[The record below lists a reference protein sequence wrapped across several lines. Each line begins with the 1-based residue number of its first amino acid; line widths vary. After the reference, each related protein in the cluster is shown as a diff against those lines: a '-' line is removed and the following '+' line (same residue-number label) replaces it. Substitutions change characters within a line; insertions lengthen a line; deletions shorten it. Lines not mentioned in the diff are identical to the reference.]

1 MLASLASAHTEGAGS
16 GAHAV
21 LRAPVLCRE
30 TWLGGW
36 ENVDPERLAA
46 HRDSLPEHE
55 INMRDGKHESA
66 SANGL
71 SWTCRHVGGDEVF
84 LDMLARPCFAA
95 AEQLCGEGT
104 LIYPEGK
111 TQPGANFAHPGAN
124 FRGVGSAGQAG
135 RGVYAKMP
143 PRLSDEERA
152 AAMDE
157 PITGGHVDG
166 WDGDRWRVSVNTT
179 LDDVEPGGGAFS
191 VWPGSHLLT
200 YPHRHWTYDWDDD
213 TAPTGDMSTGV
224 KRISNPDFDA
234 AVAKAKEEIEPVELC
249 GPAGSV
255 IFWCGAHTP
264 LATHAPPAP
273 ASGAAHLAH
282 LRLHHEV
289 RSPLIIGSC
298 MRRHHRLMHS
308 GSRNRGTS
316 IRSGVIFEYYK
327 KPVPGL
333 DNSPKAEVMRGNA
346 PDMWG
351 DWSEEVRAVP
361 LQPSARL

>member
-1 MLASLASAHTEGAGS
+1 M
-16 GAHAV
+16 
-21 LRAPVLCRE
+21 
-30 TWLGGW
+30 
-36 ENVDPERLAA
+36 
-46 HRDSLPEHE
+46 
-55 INMRDGKHESA
+55 
-66 SANGL
+66 
-71 SWTCRHVGGDEVF
+71 
-84 LDMLARPCFAA
+84 
-95 AEQLCGEGT
+95 
-104 LIYPEGK
+104 
-111 TQPGANFAHPGAN
+111 
-124 FRGVGSAGQAG
+124 
-135 RGVYAKMP
+135 
-143 PRLSDEERA
+143 
-152 AAMDE
+152 
-157 PITGGHVDG
+157 
-166 WDGDRWRVSVNTT
+166 
-179 LDDVEPGGGAFS
+179 EPGGGAFS

-200 YPHRHWTYDWDDD
+200 YPHRHWTYDWDGD

-282 LRLHHEV
+282 LRLHHE
-289 RSPLIIGSC
+289 SPVSPD
-298 MRRHHRLMHS
+298 HRLVHAQAPPPHAL
-308 GSRNRGTS
+308 RKPQPRHLHPQ
-316 IRSGVIFEYYK
+316 RRDLRVLYYK

-361 LQPSARL
+361 LQPSAKL